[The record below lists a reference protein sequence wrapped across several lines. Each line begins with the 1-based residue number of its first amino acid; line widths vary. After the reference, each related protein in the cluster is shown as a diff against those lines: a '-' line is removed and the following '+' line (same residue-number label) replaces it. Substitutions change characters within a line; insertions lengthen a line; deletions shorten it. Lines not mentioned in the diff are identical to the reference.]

1 MEFFESIG
9 WVVSGFLP
17 TLIGLELALGAK
29 KRFFFGLPRRLTI
42 PTREKEIEVPT

>member
-17 TLIGLELALGAK
+17 TLVGLELAIRAK
-29 KRFFFGLPRRLTI
+29 KRFFLGLPRRQTI
-42 PTREKEIEVPT
+42 PTREKEIEVPI